1 MSPPSTE
8 QKSKDEERVIVKS
21 AKVVV
26 DTVSTQDTQASRSND
41 HIGAS
46 VPTSRMAWYLL
57 IFVSLWLF
65 NAMAATTIIFCY
77 TSNPISLSFFT
88 TAAPPVLIL
97 LRITK
102 TLFPPGR
109 NETKIALAK
118 QSKKGDILL
127 RVKTEDNLVNLSLNM
142 KK

>member
-26 DTVSTQDTQASRSND
+26 DTVSTQDTQVSRSND

-77 TSNPISLSFFT
+77 TSNSISLSFFT
-88 TAAPPVLIL
+88 TAAPPFSSCSAL
-97 LRITK
+97 LKPYSHQGGMKLRSPWQNST
-102 TLFPPGR
+102 
-109 NETKIALAK
+109 
-118 QSKKGDILL
+118 KKGDILL